1 MWVWW
6 RLIWLLIDHPLIGKR
21 NSILYGISASF
32 DRAALQ
38 ISQKTS
44 ISAFQFI
51 VFIVGNCCGLC
62 SWHIVVKVTT
72 LLLLKSNL
80 AINLKQDFSFIMD
93 SMDKR
98 GRHLWVVQKK
108 SDVVQQNEWKP
119 KISESRIKRCRVN
132 YINLNFGKYR
142 TNERSD

>member
-1 MWVWW
+1 MNLFNLMWLWW
-6 RLIWLLIDHPLIGKR
+6 RLIWLLIDHLMTRKR

-98 GRHLWVVQKK
+98 GRHLCRKSPMLCNRMSREAKNKWVKDQTLL
-108 SDVVQQNEWKP
+108 
-119 KISESRIKRCRVN
+119 C
-132 YINLNFGKYR
+132 
-142 TNERSD
+142 

>member
-1 MWVWW
+1 MNLFNLMWLWW
-6 RLIWLLIDHPLIGKR
+6 RLIWLLIDHPLTRKR

-98 GRHLWVVQKK
+98 GRHLCRKSQMLCNRMSREAKNKWVKDQTL
-108 SDVVQQNEWKP
+108 S
-119 KISESRIKRCRVN
+119 C
-132 YINLNFGKYR
+132 
-142 TNERSD
+142 